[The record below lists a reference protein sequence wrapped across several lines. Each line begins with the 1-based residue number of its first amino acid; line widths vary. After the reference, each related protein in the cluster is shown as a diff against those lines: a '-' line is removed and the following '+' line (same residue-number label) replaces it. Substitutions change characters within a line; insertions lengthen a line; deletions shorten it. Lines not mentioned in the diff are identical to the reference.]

1 MKRVGIYT
9 VIIIAVVN
17 ICVPRYA
24 EAYTYSCVGVGCS
37 IDGGGCSA
45 NPYTGQSGCGC
56 SYNGSEVVCTQPN
69 TNQAGGQAQSS
80 PASASPSIQNPLAV
94 GSICGLIKLLLN
106 AALQIGIP
114 IAVLF
119 IVYAGLRF
127 VLAQGKPE
135 DLAKARTNM
144 LWTVIG
150 IGIFLSAWLLSE
162 VIANTVN
169 SVRASDDGVNL
180 TSCN

>member
-1 MKRVGIYT
+1 
-9 VIIIAVVN
+9 
-17 ICVPRYA
+17 
-24 EAYTYSCVGVGCS
+24 
-37 IDGGGCSA
+37 
-45 NPYTGQSGCGC
+45 
-56 SYNGSEVVCTQPN
+56 
-69 TNQAGGQAQSS
+69 
-80 PASASPSIQNPLAV
+80 
-94 GSICGLIKLLLN
+94 LN